1 MLGHRLRR
9 WPNSETTLDRSLM
22 FAGMTYRARQ
32 QILISGASFT
42 ITTHLPDMSVCSML
56 YKMYNTYKSSSCW
69 ADAGVLCPA
78 SRHPAGS
85 IQQPIRNNRLF
96 VGSIF
101 PLDHSPAV
109 VSDDWGLL
117 PGSQLGECLLL
128 MFHVMCIIVISNY
141 HV

>member
-9 WPNSETTLDRSLM
+9 WLNIATTLDQSLM
-22 FAGMTYRARQ
+22 FAGMTSHARQ

-42 ITTHLPDMSVCSML
+42 ITTHLPDMSVGSML
-56 YKMYNTYKSSSCW
+56 YKMYITYKSSFCW
-69 ADAGVLCPA
+69 ADAVFLCPA
-78 SRHPAGS
+78 SKHPAGS
-85 IQQPIRNNRLF
+85 IQQPIRKNRLL

-109 VSDDWGLL
+109 VSGDWGLL
-117 PGSQLGECLLL
+117 PGSQLGECLLP
-128 MFHVMCIIVISNY
+128 MFHVISIIVISNC